1 MRLGIMQPYFL
12 PYLGYFALIQQVDAF
27 ILFDTPQFIRH
38 GWIER
43 NQILKQNGEKLYIK
57 VPLQKHSRETAIKDV
72 VINEEQN
79 WQQTI
84 LSQLGPYKKRAPYFK
99 MVTEL
104 LEKIFVLETQ
114 SIVALNK
121 RSLEVIC
128 GYLEIDTPIQVFS
141 QMELEVAEV
150 NAPDEWALNI
160 CKALGANSYYNP
172 TGGMEFFSREK
183 YQNEGIELK
192 FLEFK
197 ASNYEQL
204 GNPFVPYLSVLDVMM
219 FNSPAEINKM
229 MEQINLLD

>member
-27 ILFDTPQFIRH
+27 ILFDTPQFISH

-43 NQILKQNGEKLYIK
+43 NQVLKQNGEKLYIK

-72 VINEEQN
+72 VINETQN

-99 MVTEL
+99 VVSEL
-104 LEKIFVLETQ
+104 LEKIFALETQ

-121 RSLEVIC
+121 RALEVIC
-128 GYLEIDTPIQVFS
+128 GYLEIDTPIKVFS
-141 QMELEVAEV
+141 QMNLELGEV